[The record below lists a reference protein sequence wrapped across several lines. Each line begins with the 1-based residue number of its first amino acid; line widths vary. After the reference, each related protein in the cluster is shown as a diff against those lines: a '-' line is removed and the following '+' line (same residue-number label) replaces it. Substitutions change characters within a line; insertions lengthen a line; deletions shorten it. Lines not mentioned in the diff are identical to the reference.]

1 MNQEIHAEF
10 VGKINPH
17 QWEHNSEE
25 VQKNVQSVVLYFGS
39 GYLRQKSFPAKNILL
54 GILLYE
60 NTKHRR

>member
-25 VQKNVQSVVLYFGS
+25 VQKCSKCGAVFWEWLFETEKLSCEEYII
-39 GYLRQKSFPAKNILL
+39 RNIV
-54 GILLYE
+54 I
-60 NTKHRR
+60 

>member
-25 VQKNVQSVVLYFGS
+25 VQKKMFKVWCC
-39 GYLRQKSFPAKNILL
+39 IL
-54 GILLYE
+54 GVAI
-60 NTKHRR
+60 

>member
-25 VQKNVQSVVLYFGS
+25 VQKMFKVWCC
-39 GYLRQKSFPAKNILL
+39 IL
-54 GILLYE
+54 GVAI
-60 NTKHRR
+60 